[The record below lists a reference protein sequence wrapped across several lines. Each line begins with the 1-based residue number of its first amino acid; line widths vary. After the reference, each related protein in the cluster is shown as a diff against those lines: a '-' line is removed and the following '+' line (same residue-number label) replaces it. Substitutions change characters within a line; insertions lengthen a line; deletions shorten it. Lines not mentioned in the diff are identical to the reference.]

1 MSRRDRSG
9 ERATPTVIELP
20 GDERPSRPLAL
31 RITMLVVLVVPLLV
45 AGVIAIA
52 GRSTDDAGTVGV
64 ASPTSAE
71 PVRVSFEAAGAPKG
85 KAIEELAWSSSSTS
99 TTSAPASSTT
109 ESSSAPS
116 TTAAPATTATTA
128 AAPTTTAPT
137 ATKAQAVPAAPAAP
151 PTTAAPKPVA
161 TTPPTTAAPKPVGGS
176 SSDMAFLACVRQRES
191 GGNYGIDTGNGYY
204 GAYQFAQSTWDNTA
218 RHAGRGDLVGRK
230 PSQASPGDQDAM
242 ALHLLQWVG
251 RSPWA
256 GYGC

>member
-20 GDERPSRPLAL
+20 GDDRPSRPLAL
-31 RITMLVVLVVPLLV
+31 RITMLVVLVVPLVV
-45 AGVIAIA
+45 AGVIAIS
-52 GRSTDDAGTVGV
+52 GRTTGDTGTVGV

-99 TTSAPASSTT
+99 TTAPAESSTT
-109 ESSSAPS
+109 AASTPS

-128 AAPTTTAPT
+128 AASPTTTAPS
-137 ATKAQAVPAAPAAP
+137 ATKAQAVPAAPAP
-151 PTTAAPKPVA
+151 TTTAAPKPVA
-161 TTPPTTAAPKPVGGS
+161 TAPPTTAAPKPVGGS

>member
-20 GDERPSRPLAL
+20 GDERPSRSLAL
-31 RITMLVVLVVPLLV
+31 RITMLVVLVVPLLL
-45 AGVIAIA
+45 AGVIALSD
-52 GRSTDDAGTVGV
+52 RSTGDTGTVGV
-64 ASPTSAE
+64 ASPSSAE

-85 KAIEELAWSSSSTS
+85 KAIEELSWSSSTS
-99 TTSAPASSTT
+99 TTAPAESSTT
-109 ESSSAPS
+109 ASSAAPV
-116 TTAAPATTATTA
+116 TTVAPATTATTA
-128 AAPTTTAPT
+128 AAAPTTTAAPT
-137 ATKAQAVPAAPAAP
+137 AAKAQAVTPTVPPTTAAPAPPPTAP
-151 PTTAAPKPVA
+151 PTTAAPA
-161 TTPPTTAAPKPVGGS
+161 PVGGS
-176 SSDMAFLACVRQRES
+176 SSDMAFLACVRRRES
-191 GGNYGIDTGNGYY
+191 GGNYGINTGNGYY

-230 PSQASPGDQDAM
+230 LSQASPGDQDAM

>member
-1 MSRRDRSG
+1 LSRRDRSG

-20 GDERPSRPLAL
+20 GDDRPSRPLAL
-31 RITMLVVLVVPLLV
+31 RITMLVVLVVPLVV
-45 AGVIAIA
+45 AGVIAIS
-52 GRSTDDAGTVGV
+52 GRTTGDTGTVGV

-99 TTSAPASSTT
+99 TTAPAESSTT
-109 ESSSAPS
+109 AASTPS

-128 AAPTTTAPT
+128 AASPTTTAPS
-137 ATKAQAVPAAPAAP
+137 ATKAQAVPAAPAP
-151 PTTAAPKPVA
+151 TTTAAPKPVA
-161 TTPPTTAAPKPVGGS
+161 TAPPTTAAPKPVGGS